1 MLSEAMRRKERER
14 QTELKRLRYELGEKK
29 EDNVEKMLETKNS
42 LKKAMNEWILE
53 IKQKLDQTLFSPE
66 FWKLCSLV
74 CLEFVVGFDVDFVG
88 FMLLKSGNFIVL
100 NNWIIF
106 G

>member
-42 LKKAMNEWILE
+42 LKKAMHE
-53 IKQKLDQTLFSPE
+53 
-66 FWKLCSLV
+66 
-74 CLEFVVGFDVDFVG
+74 
-88 FMLLKSGNFIVL
+88 
-100 NNWIIF
+100 
-106 G
+106 